1 MAKNK
6 VGFIKPKNTGI
17 GLNKKEFLGLK
28 KEKWKYDIVIPI
40 LSIIFFLLIW
50 ELLVRYGIIPTKYL
64 PKPSSLVNVFIDK
77 LSNPKPESSTL
88 PMNILSSLQ
97 VSLAG
102 FFTAIMIGVPL
113 GWLMGW
119 YKPIDRFIKP
129 LFEVI
134 RPIPPI
140 AWIPLTIL
148 LLGIGFRAKVYIIF
162 FAAFVPCVI
171 NAYTGIKLTNAT
183 LINVAK
189 TCGASNFQIFF
200 KVGIPSSFQMVF
212 AGIRIAL
219 GASWATLV
227 AAEMLA
233 SRSGLGFMI
242 LMGRQFARPDL
253 IVLGMLMIGSIG
265 ALLAIILSRIEQKME
280 MWRFKK

>member
-1 MAKNK
+1 M
-6 VGFIKPKNTGI
+6 
-17 GLNKKEFLGLK
+17 NKKENELLGLK
-28 KEKWKYDIVIPI
+28 RDKWKYDIIIPI
-40 LSIIFFLLIW
+40 LSIIAFLLIW
-50 ELLVRYGIIPTKYL
+50 ELLVRYGVIPTRYL
-64 PKPSSLVNVFIDK
+64 PRPSELINVFIDK
-77 LSNPKPESSTL
+77 LTNPKPENSTL
-88 PMNILSSLQ
+88 PINILSSLK
-97 VSLAG
+97 VSLSG
-102 FFTAIMIGVPL
+102 FFTAIFIGIPL
-113 GWLMGW
+113 GWFMGW
-119 YKPIDRFIKP
+119 YKPIDRFVKP

-140 AWIPLTIL
+140 AWIPLTIM

-171 NAYTGIKLTNAT
+171 NAYTGIKLANIT

-189 TCGASNFQIFF
+189 TCGASNFQIFY

-233 SRSGLGFMI
+233 ASSGLGFMI

-253 IVLGMLMIGSIG
+253 IVLGMLLIGSIG
-265 ALLAIILSRIEQKME
+265 ALLAIGLSKIEQKME
-280 MWRFKK
+280 VWRFKK